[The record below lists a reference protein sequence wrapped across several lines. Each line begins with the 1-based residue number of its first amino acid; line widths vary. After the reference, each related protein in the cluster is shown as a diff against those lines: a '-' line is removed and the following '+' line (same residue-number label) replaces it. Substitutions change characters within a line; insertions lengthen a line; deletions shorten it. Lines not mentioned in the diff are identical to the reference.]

1 MSKIYATGKN
11 CDVIVGNL
19 DVWVVD
25 KRWEW
30 MEPKNIYHEWM
41 MNMAK
46 DTRER
51 LTEDQIQYLRMLP
64 FTLSYMPEP
73 GHEFFIFHGTPHE
86 VGDTSALPLT
96 LSDDEVKDY
105 IKDVKADIMA
115 HGHIHGP
122 SIRQIGDQTIV
133 CCAGV
138 GMSWDGDPRP
148 AYAVVE
154 YLGDGKWH
162 AETKRIE
169 FDTEKA
175 AQYNEQ
181 SWIEHSD
188 AGRENGS
195 NRIFLESGSYATLG
209 GYISCRREPRLESLA
224 RAADPA
230 IDSSPLQSYGGDRKL
245 SSRCQES
252 SSCLRL

>member
-1 MSKIYATGKN
+1 MKLVLYSDIHAQLAQLEAVQEAVDKENADKEIVAGDLVMLGPDPGPVVENIRNRKN

-188 AGRENGS
+188 RVAKMVR
-195 NRIFLESGSYATLG
+195 T
-209 GYISCRREPRLESLA
+209 GYFWNP
-224 RAADPA
+224 DHMPH
-230 IDSSPLQSYGGDRKL
+230 
-245 SSRCQES
+245 
-252 SSCLRL
+252 